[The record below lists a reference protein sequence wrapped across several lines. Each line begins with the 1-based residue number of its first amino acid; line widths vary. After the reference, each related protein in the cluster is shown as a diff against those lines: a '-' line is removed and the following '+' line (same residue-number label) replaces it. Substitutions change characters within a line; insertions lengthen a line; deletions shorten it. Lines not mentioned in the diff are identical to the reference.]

1 MATRDLNT
9 NADGNNTGARQG
21 PFGAGH
27 ALSMNRSTPDAPS
40 GQRGQGNAYNVV
52 LVDSMTIQVAGPSGA
67 ASVRGRI
74 WDSSGT
80 AYARSGVVTAPS
92 STSFSIGNVTMPL
105 TSSVILYGGTVYRW
119 GVWSTAD
126 IRVQTSSNSS
136 FNVYTDTSIGAS
148 DNWSTGNTS
157 IHSNGTNFSLV
168 GFFNYYLIPTAPS
181 VFSGGSTTSS
191 ISFSWSV
198 SDNGGKSISA
208 YQVQY
213 KPNSSSTW
221 ITYDGNYTSTSATIS
236 GLSSSTTYDVR
247 VSAINEVATLAGTT
261 SEFGTTSITTDFVST
276 FSFSPA
282 PATTTVPNLT
292 GLTLTQANT
301 AISNASLSS
310 SPTAQ
315 STGAT
320 ALNNNLVI
328 TGTQSPSSG
337 STVNVGSTVSFQYY
351 SYTPPAQEVSVWN
364 GTSWVASTPKIWN
377 GTSWVDP
384 TVIQV
389 WNGTSWVNP
398 T

>member
-1 MATRDLNT
+1 
-9 NADGNNTGARQG
+9 
-21 PFGAGH
+21 
-27 ALSMNRSTPDAPS
+27 
-40 GQRGQGNAYNVV
+40 
-52 LVDSMTIQVAGPSGA
+52 MTVQVAGPSGA
-67 ASVRGRI
+67 VAVRGRV
-74 WDSSGT
+74 WNSSGGAET
-80 AYARSGVVTAPS
+80 RSPEVTVPS
-92 STSFSIGNVTMPL
+92 NTGFSIGDVVFNL
-105 TSSVILYGGTVYRW
+105 SDWWLNGGTSYRF
-119 GVWSTAD
+119 GVWSTGD
-126 IRVQTSSNSS
+126 IRVQTSANSS
-136 FNVYTDTSIGAS
+136 FSVYADTSIGS
-148 DNWSTGNTS
+148 NESWSTGNST
-157 IHSNGTNFSLV
+157 HSLGSNFSLV
-168 GFFNYYLIPTAPS
+168 GSFEYAVRPTAPS
-181 VFSGGSTTSS
+181 ISST
-191 ISFSWSV
+191 
-198 SDNGGKSISA
+198 
-208 YQVQY
+208 
-213 KPNSSSTW
+213 SSSTSSVTVNW
-221 ITYDGNYTSTSATIS
+221 SAPSNNGDSTVTDYLIYHKPSFSGSWTIEFASGSARSYTVS
-236 GLSSSTTYDVR
+236 GLSSSTTYDIR
-247 VSAINEVATLAGTT
+247 VSAANAVGE
-261 SEFGTTSITTDFVST
+261 SEYATTSITTDFVST

-351 SYTPPAQEVSVWN
+351 LYTPPAQEVSVWN